1 MTLFPF
7 GEPVIRQRREQT
19 GTDRYGN
26 PVYEYEDTALDE
38 HAAFDPGGSRE
49 PVEQGRDPVVTT
61 PKLYFPGTWP
71 DLVESD
77 RVIVRGQTYTVQGT
91 PAEWLGPFA
100 GPAIGGLVVEL
111 QRLTG

>member
-1 MTLFPF
+1 VSVFPF
-7 GEPVIRQRREQT
+7 GETVIRRRREQT

-26 PVYEYEDTALDE
+26 PVYQFVETTLDE
-38 HAAFDPGGSRE
+38 RAAFDPGGSRE
-49 PVEQGRDPVVTT
+49 PVEVGRDQTVTT
-61 PKLYFPGTWP
+61 PKLYFPASWP

-77 RVIVRGQTYTVQGT
+77 RVVVRGKQFTVQGT
-91 PAEWLGPFA
+91 PADWKGPFA